1 MIDWIYSSGMPKG
14 SNISKQI
21 DKKLC
26 ITQEVVGVNP
36 NSRINTPNKDI
47 YE

>member
-21 DKKLC
+21 DKKL
-26 ITQEVVGVNP
+26 GVNS
-36 NSRINTPNKDI
+36 NSRSNTPDKDI